1 MTKLDDALD
10 RISQDIAQTGA
21 LTSEASRR
29 YEEMFT
35 VFRSELED
43 ALDASPSMEDAART
57 AFAMVEG
64 ATRALQSSFSNP
76 HPRACRD
83 QCSACCHLFVSTPPG
98 VARLIAEHIHET
110 FDADAQTALLER
122 IKTAATEIEQAS
134 STSEV
139 RVRCP
144 LLGDD
149 ERCTIYDVRPL
160 SCRAFTSSDA
170 SLCHAM
176 VFGNEQEQKTRID
189 QDAGH
194 YRLHLEATD
203 ALQQLA
209 AKRKLDPRQRGFVHG
224 LLDHLTKGD

>member
-29 YEEMFT
+29 YEEMFA
-35 VFRSELED
+35 VFRAELED
-43 ALDASPSMEDAART
+43 ALDTCPSMEDAAKT
-57 AFAMVEG
+57 TFAMVEG
-64 ATRALQSSFSNP
+64 AANALQSSFPNP

-98 VARLIAEHIHET
+98 VARLIAQHIRET
-110 FDADAQTALLER
+110 FDADAQATLLDR
-122 IKTAATEIEQAS
+122 IKTAAAEIEQAS
-134 STSEV
+134 STTEV

-149 ERCTIYDVRPL
+149 ERCTIYEVRPL

-176 VFGNEQEQKTRID
+176 VFGDEQQQKTRID

-194 YRLHLEATD
+194 YRLHIEATD

-209 AKRKLDPRQRGFVHG
+209 AKRNLDPRQRGFVHG
-224 LLDHLTKGD
+224 LLDHLTKE

>member
-35 VFRSELED
+35 VFRSELEH
-43 ALDASPSMEDAART
+43 ALDACPSMEDAART
-57 AFAMVEG
+57 TFAMVEG
-64 ATRALQSSFSNP
+64 AANALQSSFPNP

-98 VARLIAEHIHET
+98 VARLIAQHIRET
-110 FDADAQTALLER
+110 FDADAQAILLDR
-122 IKTAATEIEQAS
+122 IKTAAAEIEQAN
-134 STSEV
+134 STTDV

-149 ERCTIYDVRPL
+149 ERCTIYEVRPL
-160 SCRAFTSSDA
+160 SCHAFTSSDA

-176 VFGNEQEQKTRID
+176 VFGDAQQQKTRID

-194 YRLHLEATD
+194 YRLHIEATD

-209 AKRKLDPRQRGFVHG
+209 AKRNLDPRQRGFVHG
-224 LLDHLTKGD
+224 LLDHLTKE